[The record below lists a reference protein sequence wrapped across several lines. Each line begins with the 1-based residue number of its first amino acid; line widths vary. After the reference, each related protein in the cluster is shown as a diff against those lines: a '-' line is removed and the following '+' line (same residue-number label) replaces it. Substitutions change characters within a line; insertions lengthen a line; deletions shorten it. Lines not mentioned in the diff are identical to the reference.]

1 MGLFDELKASYKG
14 EDWELKYEELG
25 VKYNEEVDI
34 SEKRK
39 KKNQELLKL
48 IELFEEELLKYKTES
63 DYQSFIEKIELEQ
76 KIRLPKKIKDRKS
89 TREKVQDKKKFSME
103 ELKQRAIE
111 KRQQNQTQE
120 TIRNQN
126 KGRDR

>member
-1 MGLFDELKASYKG
+1 MGLFDELKVSYKG
-14 EDWELKYEELG
+14 EDWKLKYEELG
-25 VKYNEEVDI
+25 VKYNEEVKK

-39 KKNQELLKL
+39 EINTKLLKL

-63 DYQSFIEKIELEQ
+63 DYQLFIEKIELEQ
-76 KIRLPKKIKDRKS
+76 KIRLPKKIKERKAA
-89 TREKVQDKKKFSME
+89 REKAQEKKKFSME

-120 TIRNQN
+120 MIRNQN

>member
-76 KIRLPKKIKDRKS
+76 KIRLPKKIKDRKA

-111 KRQQNQTQE
+111 KQQQNQTQE